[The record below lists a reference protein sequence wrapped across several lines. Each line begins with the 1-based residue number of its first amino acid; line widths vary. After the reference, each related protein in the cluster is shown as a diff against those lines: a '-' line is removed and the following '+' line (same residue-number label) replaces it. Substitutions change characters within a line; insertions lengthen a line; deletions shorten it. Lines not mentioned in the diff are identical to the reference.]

1 MLRARSPPLYNIP
14 TVPFTEC
21 SLQGEE
27 SEPEGAQP
35 SLARTHG
42 AREWYGG
49 IQSQVQCSGS
59 GSRLAA
65 FLFTCRAFKIPNQ
78 LNHSVGIGPHTS
90 FVAALRGCSS
100 VHLKKIT
107 TPGPACLSPQ
117 LSLTKLFLTCFGSRP
132 PCCPLLELPG
142 PLGILGRKFPKAS
155 WGFDPACP
163 ASHPSLERNSQLSN
177 SLFRGP
183 QSMSQT
189 GDSAEEEGRGIQ
201 AGLESSD
208 GAGNP
213 PSTGKEPEQT
223 GWKPEGSPQRQV
235 RETQPSPPPS

>member
-1 MLRARSPPLYNIP
+1 MSWTGSMLRARSPPLYNIP

-132 PCCPLLELPG
+132 PCCPLLELLG
-142 PLGILGRKFPKAS
+142 PWEF
-155 WGFDPACP
+155 WV
-163 ASHPSLERNSQLSN
+163 ENSQ
-177 SLFRGP
+177 RP
-183 QSMSQT
+183 
-189 GDSAEEEGRGIQ
+189 
-201 AGLESSD
+201 AGALTLL
-208 GAGNP
+208 AQP
-213 PSTGKEPEQT
+213 PTPA
-223 GWKPEGSPQRQV
+223 W
-235 RETQPSPPPS
+235 RETAS